1 MASLLF
7 IRYRRFVWKL
17 LLCVE
22 CIDKCSEERVVR
34 VVLLQLKV
42 KCPEKQKSKII

>member
-1 MASLLF
+1 MALTVF
-7 IRYRRFVWKL
+7 IRKRRLVWKL

-34 VVLLQLKV
+34 AVLVQLKV
-42 KCPEKQKSKII
+42 KCPEKAKVLR